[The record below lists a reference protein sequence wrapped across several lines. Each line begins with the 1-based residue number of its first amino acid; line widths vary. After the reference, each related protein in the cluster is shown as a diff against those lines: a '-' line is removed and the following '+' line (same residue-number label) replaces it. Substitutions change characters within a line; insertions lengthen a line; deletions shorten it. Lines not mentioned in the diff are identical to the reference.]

1 MVKRLRFS
9 RIQLVEGK
17 GALML
22 VSFLD
27 DDGNM
32 YNWAPKWA
40 DVDQIFI
47 KQTNVERFNKPE
59 SEWLNRFAKTA
70 QQVVEGAQR
79 IQSGY
84 KVQGEFTEYREEKLI
99 VYPEAESW
107 GPERPSPVEITPGFE
122 VTISF
127 LDNWLDRWVEAL
139 VVNDI
144 VIRLRTLHQPV
155 AEYPEPEDVPFP
167 EPEDLPFD

>member
-1 MVKRLRFS
+1 
-9 RIQLVEGK
+9 
-17 GALML
+17 ML

-32 YNWAPKWA
+32 YNWPPKWA
-40 DVDQIFI
+40 DVEQIYL

-84 KVQGEFTEYREEKLI
+84 KVRGEFTEYREEKLMI
-99 VYPEAESW
+99 SPTAESY
-107 GPERPSPVEITPGFE
+107 GVIPSPFEITPGFE

-127 LDNWLDRWVEAL
+127 LDNWLGRWVEAL

-144 VIRLRTLHQPV
+144 VIQLRTFDEPM
-155 AEYPEPEDVPFP
+155 AEYP